1 MFITML
7 GMLPIRWM
15 AKFANKDWG
24 EVGWLYGRRK
34 DTVVCSVIQCFGLV
48 QFHCSLLSQFGNLVS
63 VRRIVV
69 VELYVIWLSAY
80 FSHTVASYAD
90 PSPLVLALWC
100 CCGMS
105 T

>member
-34 DTVVCSVIQCFGLV
+34 DTVVCSVIQWFGLV
-48 QFHCSLLSQFGNLVS
+48 QCKFSFT
-63 VRRIVV
+63 VV
-69 VELYVIWLSAY
+69 
-80 FSHTVASYAD
+80 
-90 PSPLVLALWC
+90 C
-100 CCGMS
+100 
-105 T
+105 